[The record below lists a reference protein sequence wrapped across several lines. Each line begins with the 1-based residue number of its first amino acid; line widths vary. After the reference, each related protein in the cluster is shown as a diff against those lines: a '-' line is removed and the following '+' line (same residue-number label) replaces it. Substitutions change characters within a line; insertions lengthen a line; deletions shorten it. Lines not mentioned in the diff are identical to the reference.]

1 MIFYVILL
9 GTTRR
14 IPIGDAQKESK
25 REQNHITIK
34 KKKSRNTKEGSE
46 RGKQR
51 QNSYRKK
58 RAKWQNFFPI
68 SNKTNK
74 QKIRS
79 HCMPSTGVSLHT

>member
-34 KKKSRNTKEGSE
+34 KKNQEIQRKAVREENKDKIATGRKEQNGKISFRSVTK
-46 RGKQR
+46 Q
-51 QNSYRKK
+51 
-58 RAKWQNFFPI
+58 
-68 SNKTNK
+68 TNK
-74 QKIRS
+74 K
-79 HCMPSTGVSLHT
+79 